1 MVPLPKMPISSDI
14 AKKISALKILQYI
27 FLLSV
32 LLYFGKTLF
41 IPLSFAMLIS
51 FILYPVCKWMEQK
64 GIHPNVAIGLSLIRV
79 CLETRIELHFS

>member
-51 FILYPVCKWMEQK
+51 FILYPFVNGWNKKEYILM
-64 GIHPNVAIGLSLIRV
+64 
-79 CLETRIELHFS
+79 